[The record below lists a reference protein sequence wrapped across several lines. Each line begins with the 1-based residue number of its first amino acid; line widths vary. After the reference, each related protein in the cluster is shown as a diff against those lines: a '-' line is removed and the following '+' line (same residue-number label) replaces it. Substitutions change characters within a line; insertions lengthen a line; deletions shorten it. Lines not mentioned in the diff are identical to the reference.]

1 MKSIKARGKVHG
13 KNNVR
18 RLRIGHLST
27 FYHTAI
33 TMMAKPEFLRG
44 VDAEIEWR
52 LFGTGPDI
60 VNAFEMGQI
69 DLAYVG
75 LPPAIIGI
83 DRGVPITCVAG
94 GHMEGTVLSG
104 IKTLTG
110 FPEVSDIKTILKQF
124 HGFKIGVPGKG
135 SIHDV
140 ILRHYL
146 EACHAGD
153 DVSVVNFRWADL
165 ILEAVGKGEI
175 AAACGTPALSI
186 ALKRYASGKIL
197 YPPFLLWP
205 NNPSYGILVTRE
217 LLTEK
222 TELIGTFL
230 SAHEDVTSFLRR
242 MPLEA
247 SQVISDYVGFIDRD
261 FVMDTIMVSPK
272 YCAYLSLEYRS
283 ATIDFVKIL
292 KQLGYIRH
300 ILEEDDIF
308 DMSIIDSIHPPQ
320 DHYND
325 EITTQ

>member
-1 MKSIKARGKVHG
+1 MKSIKAPGKMHG
-13 KNNVR
+13 KNVVR

-27 FYHTAI
+27 FYHTAV
-33 TMMAKPEFLRG
+33 TMMAKPEFLRN
-44 VDAEIEWR
+44 VEAEIDWR

-60 VNAFEMGQI
+60 VNAFERGQI

-83 DRGVPITCVAG
+83 DRGVPIKCVAG

-104 IKTLTG
+104 IKTFTG
-110 FPEVSDIKTILKQF
+110 FPEVIDIKAILKQF
-124 HGFKIGVPGKG
+124 RGFKIGVPGKG

-146 EACHAGD
+146 ETSHIGD
-153 DVSVVNFRWADL
+153 DVAVVNFPWADL

-186 ALKRYASGKIL
+186 ALKRYAGGKIL

-222 TELIGTFL
+222 TELIGAFL
-230 SAHEDVTSFLRR
+230 SAHEDVTSFMRR
-242 MPLEA
+242 MPREA
-247 SQVISDYVGFIDRD
+247 SQAISDYVGFIDRD
-261 FVMDTIMVSPK
+261 FVMETIMVSPK
-272 YCAYLSLEYRS
+272 YCSSLSLEYRS

-292 KQLGYIRH
+292 KQLNYIRH
-300 ILEEDDIF
+300 ALEADDIF
-308 DMSIIDSIHPPQ
+308 DMSIINTIHPPQ

-325 EITTQ
+325 KITAK